1 MTGTIGVLCARPRV
15 EEKQLIAAF
24 AALGREALPVSPVA
38 APAPIGPQ
46 PVRPLAETSASGVA
60 AEVLIDRM
68 QDRQLGAMVWRVKRA
83 AGACIFGAGIAAAED
98 RHTVALTLARAGI
111 SRPATYAVF
120 DEATSLDAI
129 AAAGY
134 PSTFLALTPKSDG
147 LTMFDRDT
155 AEAVME
161 HREMLRDKHDA
172 MGLVQSGIRGVSAT
186 LIVAGGKV
194 AGVDGD
200 QSLANG
206 AAFDLAIAAAAAL
219 HADLIGV
226 VISAAPSGYVVWDID
241 PVPDFRTV
249 VATGSTDVATAIAT
263 SIATKAGSVP
273 LPSMLIT
280 AWEANHDVLACG

>member
-1 MTGTIGVLCARPRV
+1 MTGTIGVLCARTRV

-24 AALGREALPVSPVA
+24 AALGREALPVSPVS

-46 PVRPLAETSASGVA
+46 PVRPPADASAGGAGAEMLV
-60 AEVLIDRM
+60 DRL

-83 AGACIFGAGIAAAED
+83 AGQCVFGAGIAASED
-98 RHTVALTLARAGI
+98 RHLVALALARAGI
-111 SRPATYAVF
+111 ARPATYAVF

-134 PSTFLALTPKSDG
+134 PSTFLSLTPKSAD
-147 LTMFDRDT
+147 LTILDRDT

-172 MGLVQSGIRGVSAT
+172 MGLVQSGIRGVSGT

-194 AGVDGD
+194 VGIDGD

-206 AAFDLAIAAAAAL
+206 AAFNLAEAAAAAL
-219 HADLIGV
+219 YADLIGIV
-226 VISAAPSGYVVWDID
+226 VSATANGHVVWDID
-241 PVPDFRTV
+241 PVPDFRTA
-249 VATGSTDVATAIAT
+249 VATGSTDVATAIAA
-263 SIATKAGSVP
+263 SIARKAGSAP
-273 LPSMLIT
+273 PSMLIT

>member
-1 MTGTIGVLCARPRV
+1 MTETVGVLCARTRV

-24 AALGREALPVSPVA
+24 AGLGREAFPVSPVA
-38 APAPIGPQ
+38 APAPLGPQ
-46 PVRPLAETSASGVA
+46 PVRPLAETSASGVV

-68 QDRQLGAMVWRVKRA
+68 QDRQLGAMIWRAKRA
-83 AGACIFGAGIAAAED
+83 TGARILGAGIAATED

-111 SRPATYAVF
+111 ARPATYAVF

-134 PSTFLALTPKSDG
+134 PSTFLALTPKSAD
-147 LTMFDRDT
+147 LTIFDRDT

-172 MGLVQSGIRGVSAT
+172 MGLVQAGIRGVSAT

-194 AGVDGD
+194 VGVDGD
-200 QSLANG
+200 QSLANR
-206 AAFDLAIAAAAAL
+206 AAFDLAVAAAVAL
-219 HADLIGV
+219 YADLIGV
-226 VISAAPSGYVVWDID
+226 VISATANGYVVWDID
-241 PVPDFRTV
+241 PVPDFRTA
-249 VATGSTDVATAIAT
+249 VATGSADVATAIAT
-263 SIATKAGSVP
+263 SIAAKAGSAP